1 MTQEQVDRMREEFI
15 GKRIS
20 FEDEKGEV
28 YTGVCKF
35 LGYNPYL
42 PSWKL
47 QITIYRTPVS
57 HVKPETIK
65 IVE

>member
-1 MTQEQVDRMREEFI
+1 MTQEQIDKMREQFM

-20 FEDEKGEV
+20 FKTEDGKDWVGKCE
-28 YTGVCKF
+28 F
-35 LGYNPYL
+35 LGYNSFL
-42 PSWKL
+42 PSWKF
-47 QITIYRTPVS
+47 QVTINRTPVS

>member
-1 MTQEQVDRMREEFI
+1 MTQEQIDKMRETFM

-20 FEDEKGEV
+20 FKTESGDEW
-28 YTGVCKF
+28 TGICEF

-42 PSWKL
+42 PSWKF
-47 QITIYRTPVS
+47 QVTVGRTPIS

-65 IVE
+65 IVN